1 MQYVPKAHQ
10 QLALEFLRSHNRAA
24 LFLDMGLG
32 KTVVTLTRIQE
43 LLDDYAVNR
52 VLVIAPKR
60 VAEDTWSREVQK
72 WDHTQGL
79 IVSKVLGSAEQRRAA
94 LATPAQI
101 YVINRENVQWLVSEL
116 GSSWPFEMVVIDE
129 LSSFKSAQA
138 KRWRSLKRVIKLSKY
153 VIGLTGTP
161 APNGYIDLWPQ
172 MFLVDNGHALGT
184 TITGYRQSYFAPG
197 AHRGHVVYE
206 WKLRI
211 GAKDAI
217 DNRLRESCLSM
228 SKEDWLSL
236 PPITYNQVT
245 VRMDRAER
253 KVYEQLMQDRVL
265 PLLRGK
271 LSDLKDMD
279 SAVVGATAATLAGKL
294 LQMAN
299 GAVYDENGDVFL
311 VHNRKLDA
319 LAELEEVAQGQ
330 PLLVFYSFK
339 HDLARIQERFPHARK
354 LETAKDIE
362 DWNNGK
368 IPMLLCHP
376 ASAGHGLNL
385 QSGGNII
392 VWYSMPWSLELY
404 AQANARLHRQG
415 QEHPVIVHHLIC
427 EDTIDERVLSVLQRK
442 NSTQRELLNALK
454 GELHEAASNERTL

>member
-1 MQYVPKAHQ
+1 M
-10 QLALEFLRSHNRAA
+10 
-24 LFLDMGLG
+24 
-32 KTVVTLTRIQE
+32 
-43 LLDDYAVNR
+43 LDDYAINR
-52 VLVIAPKR
+52 ALVIAPKR

-72 WDHTQGL
+72 WDHTQAL
-79 IVSKVLGSAEQRRAA
+79 TVSKLLGSAQQRRAA

-116 GSSWPFEMVVIDE
+116 QGNWPFDCVVIDE
-129 LSSFKSAQA
+129 LSSFKSSQA
-138 KRWRSLKRVIKLSKY
+138 KRWRALKRVIKLSKY

-172 MFLVDNGHALGT
+172 MYLVDNGASLGP
-184 TITGYRQSYFAPG
+184 TITGYRQSYFAAG
-197 AHRGHVVYE
+197 AHRGHIVYE
-206 WKLRI
+206 WKLRL

-228 SKEDWLSL
+228 STEDWLSL
-236 PPITYNQVT
+236 PPITYNEVI
-245 VRMDRAER
+245 VRMSPAER
-253 KVYEQLMQDRVL
+253 KLYNQLMQDRVL

-299 GAVYDENGDVFL
+299 GEVYDENGEVFH
-311 VHNRKLDA
+311 VHDRKLEA
-319 LAELEEVAQGQ
+319 LAELEEAAQGQ
-330 PLLVFYSFK
+330 PLLIFYSYK
-339 HDLARIQERFPHARK
+339 HDLQKIMERFPEAKK
-354 LETAKDIE
+354 LETSADIE
-362 DWNNGK
+362 AWNNGE

-415 QEHPVIVHHLIC
+415 QENPVIVHHIIC

-454 GELHEAASNERTL
+454 GELNEAASNERAL